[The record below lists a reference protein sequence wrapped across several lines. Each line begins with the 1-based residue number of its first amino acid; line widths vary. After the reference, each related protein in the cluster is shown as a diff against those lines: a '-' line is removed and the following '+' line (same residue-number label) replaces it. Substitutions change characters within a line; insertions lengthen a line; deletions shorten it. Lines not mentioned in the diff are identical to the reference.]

1 MTRKAIDVTPP
12 DTDRPTARAFTE
24 RLRRRD
30 PAVGYWVVLDAPVA
44 TERIARLG
52 YDYVCVDGQHGLVEY
67 SGILRALTAVDAG
80 GRSVGLVRVGANDP
94 FLIGQALDAGAAG
107 VIVPL
112 VNSADD
118 AVSAVAASMYPPLGA
133 RSYGPMRSALRVGP
147 KPEEANSSLACL
159 AMIETPEGLENVE
172 AICGVPGLTGVYV
185 GPSDL
190 SIAVGGAYP
199 GDPAVAE
206 RFEAALVRI
215 RTAAAAAGVAAGIH
229 TPAGADA
236 ARRLDEGFTFAT
248 VSSDLVHLE
257 RAAADHL
264 AAARAEQ

>member
-1 MTRKAIDVTPP
+1 MTTEQPP
-12 DTDRPTARAFTE
+12 AARPTARAFTD
-24 RLRRRD
+24 RLRRRER
-30 PAVGYWVVLDAPVA
+30 ALGYWVIMDSPVS

-52 YDYVCVDGQHGLVEY
+52 YDYVCIDAQHGLVEY
-67 SGILRALTAVDAG
+67 GGILRALTAIDAG
-80 GRSVGLVRVGANDP
+80 GGSVGMVRVGANDP
-94 FLIGQALDAGAAG
+94 FHIGQALDAGAAG

-112 VNSADD
+112 VSSADD
-118 AVSAVAASMYPPLGA
+118 AARAVAAATYPPRGV

-147 KPEEANSSLACL
+147 VPAEADASVACL
-159 AMIETPEGLENVE
+159 AMIETPEGLDNVE
-172 AICGVPGLTGVYV
+172 KICAVPGLTGVYV

-190 SIAVGGAYP
+190 CLAVGGAYP

-206 RFEAALVRI
+206 VFEAALRRI
-215 RTAAAAAGVAAGIH
+215 SRAAAEVGVAAGIH

-236 ARRLDEGFTFAT
+236 ARRLAEGFTFAT

-264 AAARAEQ
+264 KAAGGAG

>member
-1 MTRKAIDVTPP
+1 VKTADQSAPRTRPS
-12 DTDRPTARAFTE
+12 ARAFVE
-24 RLRRRD
+24 RLRSRQR
-30 PAVGYWVVLDAPVA
+30 AVGYWVVLDSPVS
-44 TERIARLG
+44 TERIGRLG
-52 YDYVCVDGQHGLVEY
+52 YDYVCIDAQHGLVEY
-67 SGILRALTAVDAG
+67 SGILRGLTAIDAG

-94 FLIGQALDAGAAG
+94 FHIGQALDAGAAG

-118 AVSAVAASMYPPLGA
+118 ADRAVAAATYPPHGV

-147 KPEEANSSLACL
+147 TPAEANASVACL

-172 AICGVPGLTGVYV
+172 KICAVPGLTGVYV

-190 SIAVGGAYP
+190 CLAVGGAYP
-199 GDPAVAE
+199 GDPEVADV
-206 RFEAALVRI
+206 FEAALERI
-215 RTAAAAAGVAAGIH
+215 RTAAADVGVAAGIH
-229 TPAGADA
+229 TPSGDDA
-236 ARRLDEGFTFAT
+236 ARRLGEGFTFAT

-264 AAARAEQ
+264 HRAGGTQ